1 MRIDRI
7 VLDLAKTYLAGNGV
21 SNDLPSGVMAYLKSS
36 AQEEIPDLQL
46 LFNAAPMTASPYL
59 SPFVKPYADGFA
71 CRAVLLRPESRGEV
85 TLASSDPFK
94 LARITQNFLTTPKDR
109 AVLHQGLRMVAK
121 IGTQKGLAP
130 FIAKQV
136 MPNPADMSDAA
147 LDAHIAQTG
156 ITVHHPAGSCKM
168 GIERDEMSVVD
179 QQGRVYGARNL
190 RIVDGSIMPDLI
202 GGNINAPI
210 IMMAEKIAD
219 QIRNKA
225 A

>member
-1 MRIDRI
+1 
-7 VLDLAKTYLAGNGV
+7 
-21 SNDLPSGVMAYLKSS
+21 
-36 AQEEIPDLQL
+36 
-46 LFNAAPMTASPYL
+46 
-59 SPFVKPYADGFA
+59 
-71 CRAVLLRPESRGEV
+71 VLLRPESRGEV
-85 TLASSDPFK
+85 TLTSSDPFQ

-109 AVLHQGLRMVAK
+109 AALHQGLRMVAE
-121 IGTQKGLAP
+121 IGKQRGLAP
-130 FIAKQV
+130 YIAKQV

-168 GIERDEMSVVD
+168 GIERDEMAVVD

-190 RIVDGSIMPDLI
+190 RVIDGSIMPDLI

-219 QIRNKA
+219 MIKNKA